1 MKRLFQFALLVILLG
16 GIALAPA
23 LSQEQNKKG
32 PQFPQKKTEKQEMGG
47 MKDGGMMD
55 DSMMSMM
62 SNQNE
67 MMAKMLDTM
76 KEMAQMMKDQA
87 EDPNAKAKA
96 DQMLAHIDQ
105 MKSQHQMMMGTMS
118 GRGGSK

>member
-23 LSQEQNKKG
+23 LSQEQNKRG
-32 PQFPQKKTEKQEMGG
+32 PHFPQKKTEKQEMGG
-47 MKDGGMMD
+47 MMD
-55 DSMMSMM
+55 DSMM

-67 MMAKMLDTM
+67 MMTKMLDTM

-87 EDPNAKAKA
+87 KDPDAKAKA
-96 DQMLAHIDQ
+96 DQMLTHIDQ